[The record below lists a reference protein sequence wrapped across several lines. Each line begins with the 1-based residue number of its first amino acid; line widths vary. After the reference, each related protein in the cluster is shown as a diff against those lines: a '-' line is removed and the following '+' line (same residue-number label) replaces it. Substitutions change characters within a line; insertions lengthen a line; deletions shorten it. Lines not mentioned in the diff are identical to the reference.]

1 MADAPAKKKGGKKV
15 LGQSY
20 LAWGLELG
28 GAVVAYILWKRYSAG
43 QAAAALDAQT
53 AGGGNG
59 AGNVGGTTTSTS
71 GQQSFTS
78 LASWEQA
85 AMSLMS
91 SSALKPADALNALT
105 DWLGGSCVDQ
115 TAYTALGNAVST
127 LGIPPGFGYG
137 VPKLSVCPS
146 HAKKPKTAHKHHTHT
161 HTGSTGST
169 THTGSTG
176 STLTNLTSQV
186 SSTALQDATTGTAAS
201 AGSMSASLA
210 NQVLAAAKAAGLISS
225 SVTSNQ
231 AYYDQPKSTQEAISA
246 AAQEALAEY
255 YANPTAANAKRAGI
269 I

>member
-146 HAKKPKTAHKHHTHT
+146 HAKKPKTAHKHH
-161 HTGSTGST
+161 G
-169 THTGSTG
+169 
-176 STLTNLTSQV
+176 
-186 SSTALQDATTGTAAS
+186 ATTASTPFTVSPAS
-201 AGSMSASLA
+201 AQASTSG
-210 NQVLAAAKAAGLISS
+210 NAAGTLSLQSAKTIISKALS
-225 SVTSNQ
+225 GGYVSPGPSYNPGFTTTDASYWSLPLAQ
-231 AYYDQPKSTQEAISA
+231 REAISA
-246 AAQEALAEY
+246 AAQE
-255 YANPTAANAKRAGI
+255 TNASGS
-269 I
+269 

>member
-169 THTGSTG
+169 
-176 STLTNLTSQV
+176 LTNLTSQV

-210 NQVLAAAKAAGLISS
+210 DQVLAAAKAAGLTSS